1 MSPSDLEDKIF
12 CEYILNPETG
22 EIEITDKNFKEIDE
36 WPHKWNKKT
45 VTWRLESDTPDIE
58 GRKREEKIIKRGL
71 LRWQLRV
78 KDLKFRM
85 IPKKPG
91 RRFAL
96 KYGIHPDMIIHFKLP
111 ENDSY
116 LSAEGKE
123 NVLAYAYFP
132 GQGELS
138 GDITFNEKYV
148 WSADGK
154 PVNAHKIDPVNYSSD
169 TKTEIKTYNLEH
181 VLIHEAGH
189 AIGLR
194 HDKSTKDS
202 VMYPMYTGKTSLG
215 PRDEERIQSYYGLRS
230 GYDTIVQRLKGYLSR
245 EL

>member
-1 MSPSDLEDKIF
+1 MDPDQLENEQF
-12 CEYILNPETG
+12 CAYVLNPSTG
-22 EIEITDKNFKEIDE
+22 EIEITDKNFPEIDE

-45 VTWRLESDTPDIE
+45 VTWKLESDTPDIE

-71 LRWQLRV
+71 LRWQIRV

-85 IPKKPG
+85 ISNKPS
-91 RRFAL
+91 RRFAS
-96 KYGIHPDMIIHFKLP
+96 KYGIHPDMVIHFKLP
-111 ENDSY
+111 ENDAY
-116 LSAEGKE
+116 LSGPGKE

-154 PVNAHKIDPVNYSSD
+154 SRNAHEIDPAHYPAD
-169 TKTEIKTYNLEH
+169 TKVKIATYNLEH

-202 VMYPMYTGKTSLG
+202 IMYPMYTGKSNLG
-215 PRDEERIQSYYGLRS
+215 PRDEARIQSYYGLRP
-230 GYDTIVQRLKGYLSR
+230 GYDKLVQRLKGYLSR